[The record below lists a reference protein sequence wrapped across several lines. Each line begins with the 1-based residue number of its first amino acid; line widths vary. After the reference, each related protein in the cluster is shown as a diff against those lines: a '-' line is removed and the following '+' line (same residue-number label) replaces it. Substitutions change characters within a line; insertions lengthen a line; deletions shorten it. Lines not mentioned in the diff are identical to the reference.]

1 MKRLTTLALLAGML
15 SAPALHSED
24 TPPDALPPLNFPL
37 PDAEASGASAPASE
51 ANSPATTEPAP
62 ANVPQ
67 PASLPA
73 MPSPVASGVA
83 DTVPLT
89 PIVGGDLNLTQMGMP
104 DGIILS
110 GGQNQGGASF
120 TLPSDQVV
128 THAQLMLDV
137 KVSPE
142 MASRNATLQL
152 MLNGQ
157 PLGTL
162 PLGADG
168 EEISHYQLDIPA
180 ALMVSSNNL
189 SFKINDG
196 DAMQC
201 RLDIHDTSRVTILPA
216 SHFSWESQQL
226 NISNDLGHFPRPFF
240 DSMQMTPADIAI
252 AYPEKPTADIFSA
265 EIGRAHV

>member
-1 MKRLTTLALLAGML
+1 
-15 SAPALHSED
+15 
-24 TPPDALPPLNFPL
+24 
-37 PDAEASGASAPASE
+37 
-51 ANSPATTEPAP
+51 
-62 ANVPQ
+62 
-67 PASLPA
+67 

-89 PIVGGDLNLTQMGMP
+89 PIVGGDLNLMQMGMP

-189 SFKINDG
+189 SFKYAD
-196 DAMQC
+196 DAGGYRYRVSGETNGGYFQRCGAGVVMAGYSG
-201 RLDIHDTSRVTILPA
+201 RLSRYR
-216 SHFSWESQQL
+216 F
-226 NISNDLGHFPRPFF
+226 
-240 DSMQMTPADIAI
+240 
-252 AYPEKPTADIFSA
+252 
-265 EIGRAHV
+265 

>member
-110 GGQNQGGASF
+110 GG
-120 TLPSDQVV
+120 
-128 THAQLMLDV
+128 
-137 KVSPE
+137 
-142 MASRNATLQL
+142 
-152 MLNGQ
+152 
-157 PLGTL
+157 
-162 PLGADG
+162 
-168 EEISHYQLDIPA
+168 
-180 ALMVSSNNL
+180 
-189 SFKINDG
+189 
-196 DAMQC
+196 
-201 RLDIHDTSRVTILPA
+201 
-216 SHFSWESQQL
+216 
-226 NISNDLGHFPRPFF
+226 
-240 DSMQMTPADIAI
+240 
-252 AYPEKPTADIFSA
+252 
-265 EIGRAHV
+265 